1 MLLWTLKFSGR
12 DWPMDITAQKA
23 RQIINA
29 LKNGVVPDEDLELL
43 CVGREREIQEFERC
57 FEITAGGGGT
67 VKFLNGEYGS
77 GKSFLINVIKQKAVK
92 SSFIVSRIQVDRGFR
107 FNNLEHLYYHV
118 MHNLTLNVTGK
129 SVTSFESIFDL
140 WIAKLQETSDS
151 SKAAAEINEVM
162 AALNRYNMSFAR
174 AFLAYIKARVSKDR
188 VLSDATASWLMGEKN
203 IPAHLKAKFDVIGSV
218 DRLNSIDFL
227 KAFVELIKLMGYSGL
242 VILVDELELIMSERV
257 DIRRVS
263 YENLRNIIDICCSG
277 ELGSCMFVFAAT
289 DDFFDN
295 PEKGIK
301 TYQALSQRLGD
312 AIDKSNSALCDVR
325 QPIMRLQKLSVE
337 EFQELTDRVIE
348 IYKLLYNFQPKTS
361 NESIRS
367 WTFISCKKFG
377 AKISE
382 LSIREYLTKLIEVLD
397 IMEQHPE
404 NKVFSSELKAV
415 RKGDTEVYI
424 NNSQKA

>member
-1 MLLWTLKFSGR
+1 
-12 DWPMDITAQKA
+12 MDISAQRA

-29 LKNGVVPDEDLELL
+29 LKNGVVPDDDLELL
-43 CVGREREIQEFERC
+43 CVGRDKELLELARC
-57 FEITAGGGGT
+57 FEITSEGSGA

-92 SSFIVSRIQVDRGFR
+92 SNFIVSRIQVDRGFR

-129 SVTSFESIFDL
+129 SVISFESIFDL
-140 WIAKLQETSDS
+140 WISRLQENPDQAGAS
-151 SKAAAEINEVM
+151 AEINNVI
-162 AALNRYNMSFAR
+162 ASLNRFNMSFAR
-174 AFLAYIKARVSKDR
+174 AFLSYIKARVAKDR
-188 VLSDATASWLMGEKN
+188 LLSDTIASWLMGEKN
-203 IPAHLKAKFDVIGSV
+203 IPAHLKAKFDVIGGV

-227 KAFVELIKLMGYSGL
+227 KAFVELVRLMGYSGL
-242 VILVDELELIMSERV
+242 VILVDELELIMNERS
-257 DIRRVS
+257 DIRRAA

-277 ELGSCMFVFAAT
+277 ELGSCMFVFAGT
-289 DDFFDN
+289 NDFFDN
-295 PEKGIK
+295 PERGIK
-301 TYQALSQRLGD
+301 TYEALAQRLGD
-312 AIDKSNSALCDVR
+312 AIDKSNSAMYDVR
-325 QPIMRLQKLSVE
+325 QPIIRLQKLSIE

-348 IYKLLYNFQPKTS
+348 IYTRLYNFQPRIN

-377 AKISE
+377 ARISE

-415 RKGDTEVYI
+415 RKGDTEIYM
-424 NNSQKA
+424 NNSRKA